1 MSTKKEAF
9 LGGFDGDYTAVH
21 VEMQYPG
28 FPEPEIIYNEK
39 ANFKKKRNYY
49 ANVLNDDLSLKR
61 SPNVKI
67 VKYMFE

>member
-28 FPEPEIIYNEK
+28 FPEPDIPQLMWQIPPIHRLLLL
-39 ANFKKKRNYY
+39 A
-49 ANVLNDDLSLKR
+49 
-61 SPNVKI
+61 
-67 VKYMFE
+67 MG